1 MKGGNIHMIDYN
13 SRDLKPKTFFVKI
26 ERNRSGNFTVKRA
39 KVLQQKNQFARSI
52 RRIDA
57 RDLTRAINRT
67 GGLNVA

>member
-39 KVLQQKNQFARSI
+39 KVLEQRNQFARSI
-52 RRIDA
+52 RRVDA